1 MELLIRKLLILI
13 LLLPT
18 SIAFANTP
26 IYTNIST
33 FTNVIQTDKNVSYK
47 NGNFYL
53 HGFSGPG
60 KIEIYPVNTDE
71 NQSLFEKYQNMA
83 KEVSNVT
90 FGGRLGQYRYY
101 DMHQVIA
108 SALEK
113 VKSLA

>member
-18 SIAFANTP
+18 SIAFANIP

-60 KIEIYPVNTDE
+60 KIEIYSIIGNKIKAI
-71 NQSLFEKYQNMA
+71 SAQNLDDYKFTLQLDSRNMYIVRVITLN
-83 KEVSNVT
+83 EIET
-90 FGGRLGQYRYY
+90 FK
-101 DMHQVIA
+101 IITP
-108 SALEK
+108 
-113 VKSLA
+113 

>member
-18 SIAFANTP
+18 SIAFAKGP
-26 IYTNIST
+26 VYTNIST

-60 KIEIYPVNTDE
+60 KIEIYSIIGNKIKTI
-71 NQSLFEKYQNMA
+71 SAQNLDDYKFTLQLDSRNMYIVRVITLN
-83 KEVSNVT
+83 EIET
-90 FGGRLGQYRYY
+90 FK
-101 DMHQVIA
+101 IITP
-108 SALEK
+108 
-113 VKSLA
+113 

>member
-1 MELLIRKLLILI
+1 MERWIRKLLILI

-18 SIAFANTP
+18 SIAFANRS

-60 KIEIYPVNTDE
+60 KIEIYSIIGNKIKTI
-71 NQSLFEKYQNMA
+71 SAQNLDDYKFTLQLDSRNMYIVRVITLN
-83 KEVSNVT
+83 EIET
-90 FGGRLGQYRYY
+90 FK
-101 DMHQVIA
+101 IITP
-108 SALEK
+108 
-113 VKSLA
+113 